1 MPRARTLLALPLASL
16 VFACAAPRERSA
28 PALLALGSLESPRV
42 AATASETAEPAEEAL
57 PWPTIE
63 PANSAYSR
71 ASSSAPSNVPGLAT
85 LLERAQSVERVHE
98 ESTYELSALGESHL
112 MLGLQTFGSS
122 KMWRPV
128 DETWSIALD
137 TSYEDFGDVVGLE
150 WGFALLFDNGYRY
163 GPGTLPGSTETDDR
177 RHMKL
182 DFYEFSIGAHRSF
195 LRDTVLRPYVGA
207 GLDFIYYDG
216 EAKWYD
222 DPTATRVRKTHKRM
236 VFGLYAHAGVT
247 YQLSEDLQLGLDL
260 RQVFATPDTNFFF
273 DGDLDYQ
280 RASIFLG
287 WGG

>member
-28 PALLALGSLESPRV
+28 PALLALGSLEAPRV
-42 AATASETAEPAEEAL
+42 AATPSETAAPAKAAPAPLLWPTVEPAA
-57 PWPTIE
+57 
-63 PANSAYSR
+63 
-71 ASSSAPSNVPGLAT
+71 SAPSSAPGLAT
-85 LLERAQSVERVHE
+85 LLQRAQSVEHVHE
-98 ESTYELSALGESHL
+98 SSYELSALGESHL
-112 MLGLQTFGSS
+112 MLGLQTFGAS

-163 GPGTLPGSTETDDR
+163 GSGSLPGSTETDDR
-177 RHMKL
+177 RHIKL

-207 GLDFIYYDG
+207 GLDLIYYDG

-222 DPTATRVRKTHKRM
+222 DPTAARIRKVHKRM

-247 YQLSEDLQLGLDL
+247 YQLSEDLQLGLDI
-260 RQVFATPDTNFFF
+260 RQVFGTPDTNFFF

-280 RASIFLG
+280 RVSLFLG